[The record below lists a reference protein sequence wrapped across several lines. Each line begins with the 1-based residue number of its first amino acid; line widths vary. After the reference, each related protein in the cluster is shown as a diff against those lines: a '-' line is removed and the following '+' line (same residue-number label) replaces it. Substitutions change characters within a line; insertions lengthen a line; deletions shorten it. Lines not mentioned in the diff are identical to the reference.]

1 MARVFL
7 SIPSLSTSDSTF
19 VAVLDGELFVEDWIE
34 DGWLSFMIISE
45 VLDDL
50 SSTIDEDNL
59 SRLLLILDRISILDS
74 SGTFVKVFW
83 NCICSIRISNFSIR
97 FRLEDSIVSNRTLW
111 KDFQKIKII
120 FMEEKWG

>member
-7 SIPSLSTSDSTF
+7 SIPSLSTFDSTF

>member
-59 SRLLLILDRISILDS
+59 SRFLLILDRISILDS